1 MSKYAISRGL
11 TAVLLLLLAFG
22 AAGAQEFRGSLTGTV
37 TDPNGAALPGATVEI
52 RNVETNVANT
62 VTTNEEG
69 AYSFPLLNPG
79 KYTLTVN
86 AQGFATTTRENIEIR
101 VADRLTLDVPVSVT
115 GVGETVTTVA
125 SAPVLE
131 TGSVSTGT
139 TISTQQI
146 AELPLAEGTAYQLAT
161 LAPGVSYTGNPQFI
175 GPTSNG
181 NLAAF
186 RTNGATGSN
195 QITLD
200 GSPNYAFDG
209 GVGFSPP
216 SDAVQEFKV
225 QTSQFDAQQGYSAGA
240 TVNVAV
246 KSGTNGLH
254 GSAWYFNRDRSRT
267 ANNFF
272 ANRAGQDKPERTYHR
287 FGGVLG
293 GPVVLPG
300 MYNGRDRTFFFTT
313 YERLKDNIA
322 EPQLLTVPTARMRTG
337 DFSELIVNPNNIA
350 DPNNV
355 VVFNPFDRTVAT
367 NGTVTR
373 RSFGCPTSGA
383 VTAAFPTCNVIPTAL
398 LNPVALA
405 ALQYYPLPNTPGQG
419 TGGLQNNFFANQN
432 RVQNYRAWLTR
443 IDHRISDRQSI
454 FGKYF
459 HSYNPENRQ
468 DAFGVVND
476 FPVTAGFEDRT
487 NDGGSVDYT
496 NTLTNSTV
504 LDVRLSF
511 NRFEQFRYPGASF
524 DPASLGFAASTI
536 NAMRGYQ
543 YIPRFIITNLDATR
557 NTRSTLGA
565 QRSDWNAGRT
575 RPFMMGAVQPT
586 VTQLMG
592 NHTMRYG
599 YDYRNTRE
607 NFITN
612 NYQGGQF
619 TFTGDFTAPASNSN
633 AATRGAYGRDIAQ
646 FILGLP
652 TSSTIDNP
660 QSYSVQQHYH
670 GLFFQDDWR
679 VTPKLTLNLGFRY
692 ELETGLTER
701 FNRIQRGFDLT
712 TPTPVNDAVRAA
724 YTTTFNAQSAA
735 NRAFLADPA
744 NFRVVGGITF
754 ADENNRAIWDADKTN
769 WQPRVG
775 AAYQLNDKT
784 VLRGGFGIFM
794 APFQVEA
801 PLQAGFATGSAN
813 PITTN
818 NGASFLYT
826 LTNPF
831 PGGSA
836 SLLEPQGASLGLLTN
851 TGVALGASDAPL
863 IPVERKNAKFARMV
877 VGFQRELPGDFV
889 VEANFV
895 SSWGYDQSVNRN
907 INFVPRQFLGADDAS
922 ANLANTN
929 LNVQVANPFLGRLPA
944 SSLLNTQ
951 ATITRAAT
959 LVRFPQF
966 TGTNGLPLAVFVQEY
981 NGTNRYNALQTQANK
996 RFSRDFSL
1004 TMSYTYSRLRE
1015 RINYLNPSD
1024 TELEDRVS
1032 IADRPHRF
1040 TFAETWVLPIG
1051 RGKAFGGDMNR
1062 VLDAL
1067 IGGWQVNGTYE
1078 WQSGEPFQLNNNLFF
1093 EGDPRDLRARVGES
1107 NGSGQKYGI
1116 DIPAV
1121 YNVNG
1126 PTAPRLYTVN
1136 ATFGLR
1142 NVPTTLDNLRNQ
1154 PYSIA
1159 NLSLTK
1165 NFQVGEG
1172 KRLQVRA
1179 EAINAFNHAYFGS
1192 GIGLNPGGL
1201 TSPNGAF
1208 GFVTSQ
1214 RNNPRDIQ
1222 LGAKFTF

>member
-1 MSKYAISRGL
+1 MSKHAFSRGF
-11 TAVLLLLLAFG
+11 AAALLLLLTFVV
-22 AAGAQEFRGSLTGTV
+22 AGAQESRGSLTGTV
-37 TDPNGAALPGATVEI
+37 TDPNGAALPGATVEV
-52 RNVETNVANT
+52 RNVETNIANT

-69 AYSFPLLNPG
+69 NYSFPLLNPG
-79 KYTLTVN
+79 RYTLTVTASGFSN
-86 AQGFATTTRENIEIR
+86 ATRENIEIR
-101 VADRLTLDVPVSVT
+101 VADRLTLDVPLGVT
-115 GVGETVTTVA
+115 GVGETVTTIA
-125 SAPVLE
+125 TAPVLE

-146 AELPLAEGTAYQLAT
+146 SELPLAEGTAYQLAT

-246 KSGTNGLH
+246 KSGTNDLH
-254 GSAWYFNRDRSRT
+254 GSGWYFNRDRSRT

-272 ANRAGQDKPERTYHR
+272 ANRAGLDRPERTYHR
-287 FGGVLG
+287 FGGVVG
-293 GPVVLPG
+293 GPVYIPKV
-300 MYNGRDRTFFFTT
+300 YNGRDRTFFFTT

-322 EPQLLTVPTARMRTG
+322 EPQLFTVPTARMRTG
-337 DFSELIVNPNNIA
+337 DFSELITDRTNINSANNTVI
-350 DPNNV
+350 
-355 VVFNPFDRTVAT
+355 FNPFAATVAG

-373 RSFGCPTSGA
+373 ASFGCPTSGA
-383 VTAAFPTCNVIPTAL
+383 VTAAFPNCNVIPTAL

-405 ALQYYPLPNTPGQG
+405 ALQYYPLPNTAGSG
-419 TGGLQNNFFANQN
+419 LGGLQNNFFSNQN

-443 IDHRISDRQSI
+443 IDHRISDRQTV
-454 FGKYF
+454 FGKYY
-459 HSYNPENRQ
+459 HSFNPENRQ

-476 FPVTAGFEDRT
+476 FPITLGFEDRT
-487 NDGGSVDYT
+487 NDGGSIDYT

-511 NRFEQFRYPGASF
+511 NRFEQVRRPAAAF
-524 DPASLGFAASTI
+524 DPASLGFAAATI
-536 NAMRGYQ
+536 DAMRGYQ
-543 YIPRFIITNLDATR
+543 YIPRFVVTNLDATR
-557 NTRSTLGA
+557 NTRSTLGS
-565 QRSDWNAGRT
+565 QRADFNEGRT
-575 RPFMMGAVQPT
+575 RPFMMGAIQPT
-586 VTQLMG
+586 VTQLFG
-592 NHTMRYG
+592 NHTARYG

-612 NYQGGQF
+612 NFQGGSFSFDGVF
-619 TFTGDFTAPASNSN
+619 TSPASNSN
-633 AATRGAYGRDIAQ
+633 TATRNAYGRDVAA
-646 FILGLP
+646 FVLGLP
-652 TSSTIDNP
+652 SSSVIDNP
-660 QSYSVQQHYH
+660 QSYSVQSNYH
-670 GLFFQDDWR
+670 GFFIQDDWR
-679 VTPKLTLNLGFRY
+679 VTPKLTLNMGFRY
-692 ELETGLTER
+692 ELEMGLTER
-701 FNRIQRGFDLT
+701 YNRIQRGFDLT
-712 TPTPVNDAVRAA
+712 TPTSVDAAVRAA
-724 YTTTFNAQSAA
+724 YTTTYNAQSAA
-735 NRAFLADPA
+735 NRVFLANPA
-744 NFRVVGGITF
+744 NFRVVGGYTF
-754 ADENNRAIWDADKTN
+754 ADENNRAIFDADKTN

-784 VLRGGFGIFM
+784 VLRAGFGIFM
-794 APFQVEA
+794 APFQVET
-801 PLQAGFATGSAN
+801 PQQVGFSNGTQN

-818 NGASFLYT
+818 NGATFLYN

-836 SLLEPQGASLGLLTN
+836 SLLEPTGSSLGLLTN
-851 TGVALGASDAPL
+851 LGQAVGATDAPI

-877 VGFQRELPGDFV
+877 IGFQRELPGQFV

-907 INFVPRQFLGADDAS
+907 VNFVPRQFLGTDEAS

-929 LNVQVANPFLGRLPA
+929 LSATIANPFLGRLPGTG
-944 SSLLNTQ
+944 SVLNTNT
-951 ATITRAAT
+951 TITRATT
-959 LVRFPQF
+959 LLPFPQF
-966 TGTNGLPLAVFVQEY
+966 GNLFVQEY
-981 NGTNRYNALQTQANK
+981 NGTNRYNALQTQVNK

-1004 TMSYTYSRLRE
+1004 TMTYTYSRLTE
-1015 RINYLNPSD
+1015 RISYLNPSD
-1024 TELEDRVS
+1024 TELEDRIS
-1032 IADRPHRF
+1032 IADRPHRV

-1051 RGKAFGGDMNR
+1051 RGRMFGGDMNR
-1062 VLDAL
+1062 VLDA
-1067 IGGWQVNGTYE
+1067 IVGGWQLNGTYE
-1078 WQSGEPFQLNNNLFF
+1078 WQSGEPLALNNNLFF
-1093 EGDPRDLRARVGES
+1093 DGDLNSLTARVGDS
-1107 NGSGQKYGI
+1107 TGNGQRYGV
-1116 DIPAV
+1116 DIPAI
-1121 YNVNG
+1121 YNING
-1126 PTAPRLYTVN
+1126 PNAPRLIALN
-1136 ATFGLR
+1136 QFGLR

-1154 PYSIA
+1154 PYSMA

-1179 EAINAFNHAYFGS
+1179 EAINAFNKAYFGS
-1192 GIGLNPGGL
+1192 GIGLNPGSS
-1201 TSPNGAF
+1201 TAPNAAF
-1208 GFVTSQ
+1208 GFITAQ

>member
-1 MSKYAISRGL
+1 MSKYAFSRGFA
-11 TAVLLLLLAFG
+11 AVLLLLLAFV

-37 TDPNGAALPGATVEI
+37 TDPNGAALPGATVEV
-52 RNVETNVANT
+52 RNVETNIANT

-69 AYSFPLLNPG
+69 NYSFPLLNPG
-79 KYTLTVN
+79 KYTLTIT
-86 AQGFATTTRENIEIR
+86 ATGFANATRENIEIR
-101 VADRLTLDVPVSVT
+101 VADRLTLDIPMSVT

-125 SAPVLE
+125 TAPVLE

-146 AELPLAEGTAYQLAT
+146 SELPLAEGTAYQLAT

-246 KSGTNGLH
+246 KSGTNDLH
-254 GSAWYFNRDRSRT
+254 GSGWYFNRDRSRT

-272 ANRAGQDKPERTYHR
+272 ANRAGQDRPERTYHR
-287 FGGVLG
+287 FGGVVG
-293 GPVVLPG
+293 GPVYIPKV
-300 MYNGRDRTFFFTT
+300 YNGRDRTFFFTT

-322 EPQLLTVPTARMRTG
+322 EPQLFTVPTARMRTG
-337 DFSELIVNPNNIA
+337 DFSELIVNRNNIA
-350 DPNNV
+350 DVSNTV
-355 VVFNPFDRTVAT
+355 IYNPFAATVAA

-373 RSFGCPTSGA
+373 ASFGCPTSGA
-383 VTAAFPTCNVIPTAL
+383 VTAAFPNCNVIPTAL

-405 ALQYYPLPNTPGQG
+405 ALQYYPLPNTTGTG
-419 TGGLQNNFFANQN
+419 TGGFQNNFFSNQN

-443 IDHRISDRQSI
+443 LDHRISDRQSI
-454 FGKYF
+454 FGKYY
-459 HSYNPENRQ
+459 HSFNPEDRQ

-476 FPVTAGFEDRT
+476 FPVTSGFEDRT

-504 LDVRLSF
+504 LDVRVSF
-511 NRFEQFRYPGASF
+511 NRFEQVRRPAASF
-524 DPASLGFAASTI
+524 DPASLGFAAATL

-543 YIPRFIITNLDATR
+543 YIPRFVITNLDATR
-557 NTRSTLGA
+557 NTRSTLGS
-565 QRSDWNAGRT
+565 QRSDFNEGRT

-586 VTQLMG
+586 VTQLFG
-592 NHTMRYG
+592 NHTARYG

-612 NYQGGQF
+612 NFQGGSFSFDGVF
-619 TFTGDFTAPASNSN
+619 TSPASNSN
-633 AATRGAYGRDIAQ
+633 TATRNAYGRDVAA
-646 FILGLP
+646 FVLGLP
-652 TSSTIDNP
+652 SSSVIDNP
-660 QSYSVQQHYH
+660 QSYSVQSNYH
-670 GLFFQDDWR
+670 GFFIQDDWR
-679 VTPKLTLNLGFRY
+679 ATPKLTLNLGFRY
-692 ELETGLTER
+692 ELEMGLTER
-701 FNRIQRGFDLT
+701 YNRIQRGFDLT
-712 TPTPVNDAVRAA
+712 TPTSVDAAVRAA
-724 YTTTFNAQSAA
+724 YTTTYNAQSAA
-735 NRAFLADPA
+735 NRVFLANPA
-744 NFRVVGGITF
+744 DFRVAGGITF
-754 ADENNRAIWDADKTN
+754 ADENNRATWDTDKTN

-784 VLRGGFGIFM
+784 VLRAGFGIFM

-801 PLQAGFATGSAN
+801 PLQAGFSNGTQN
-813 PITTN
+813 PITNN
-818 NGASFLYT
+818 NGATFLYN

-831 PGGSA
+831 PGGSS
-836 SLLEPQGASLGLLTN
+836 SLLAPQGSSLGLLTA
-851 TGVALGASDAPL
+851 TGGALGATDAPL

-877 VGFQRELPGDFV
+877 VGFQRELPGQFV

-907 INFVPRQFLGADDAS
+907 INFVPRQFLGADEAS

-929 LNVQVANPFLGRLPA
+929 LSATIANPFLGRLPGTN
-944 SSLLNTQ
+944 SPLNTA
-951 ATITRAAT
+951 ATITRATT
-959 LVRFPQF
+959 LLPFPQF
-966 TGTNGLPLAVFVQEY
+966 GNVFLQEY

-996 RFSRDFSL
+996 RFSRDFTL
-1004 TMSYTYSRLRE
+1004 TMTYTFSRLTE
-1015 RINYLNPSD
+1015 RISYLNPSD
-1024 TELEDRVS
+1024 TELEDRIS

-1040 TFAETWVLPIG
+1040 TLAETWVLPIG
-1051 RGKAFGGDMNR
+1051 RGRSFGKDMNR
-1062 VLDAL
+1062 VVDAI
-1067 IGGWQVNGTYE
+1067 IGGWQINGTYE
-1078 WQSGEPFQLNNNLFF
+1078 WQSGEPLALNNNLFF
-1093 EGDPRDLRARVGES
+1093 ADDLRSLRARIGDS
-1107 NGSGQKYGI
+1107 TGNGQKYGI
-1116 DIPAV
+1116 DIPAI

-1126 PTAPRLYTVN
+1126 PNAPRLVQLN
-1136 ATFGLR
+1136 AFGLR
-1142 NVPTTLDNLRNQ
+1142 NVPTTLDNVRNQ
-1154 PYSIA
+1154 PYSLA

-1165 NFQVGEG
+1165 NFQMGEG
-1172 KRLQVRA
+1172 KRLQIRA
-1179 EAINAFNHAYFGS
+1179 ESINAFNHPYFGA
-1192 GIGLNPGGL
+1192 GIGLNPGSS
-1201 TSPNGAF
+1201 TAPNAAF
-1208 GFVTSQ
+1208 GFVTAQ

>member
-1 MSKYAISRGL
+1 MSKYAFRRGF
-11 TAVLLLLLAFG
+11 AAALLLLMTFVM
-22 AAGAQEFRGSLTGTV
+22 AGAQEFRGSLTGTV

-62 VTTNEEG
+62 ATTNDDG
-69 AYSFPLLNPG
+69 NYSFPLLNPG
-79 KYTLTVN
+79 KYTLTVT
-86 AQGFATTTRENIEIR
+86 AQGFSNATRENIEIR
-101 VADRLTLDVPVSVT
+101 VADKLTLDVPLSVT

-161 LAPGVSYTGNPQFI
+161 LAPGVAYTGNPQFV

-246 KSGTNGLH
+246 KSGTNSLH
-254 GSAWYFNRDRSRT
+254 GSGWYFNRDRSRT
-267 ANNFF
+267 ANSFF
-272 ANRAGQDKPERTYHR
+272 ANRAGQERPERTYHR
-287 FGGVLG
+287 FGGVVG
-293 GPVVLPG
+293 GPVRLPG
-300 MYNGRDRTFFFTT
+300 IYNGKDRTFFFTT

-337 DFSELIVNPNNIA
+337 DFSELINDRTNIA
-350 DPNNV
+350 SANNTV
-355 VVFNPFDRTVAT
+355 IFNPFAPTVAA

-373 RSFGCPTSGA
+373 ASFGCPTSGA
-383 VTAAFPTCNVIPTAL
+383 VTAAFPNCNVIPTGL

-405 ALQYYPLPNTPGQG
+405 ALSYYPLPNTTGSG
-419 TGGLQNNFFANQN
+419 LGGLQNNFFANQN

-443 IDHRISDRQSI
+443 LDHRISDRQSI
-454 FGKYF
+454 FGKYY
-459 HSYNPENRQ
+459 HSFNPEDRQ

-476 FPVTAGFEDRT
+476 FPITGGFEDRT

-511 NRFEQFRYPGASF
+511 NRFEQQRRPAAAF
-524 DPASLGFAASTI
+524 DPASLGFAAATV
-536 NAMRGYQ
+536 NAFRGYQ

-565 QRSDWNAGRT
+565 QRSDWNEGRT
-575 RPFMMGAVQPT
+575 RPFMMGAIQPT
-586 VTQLMG
+586 VTQLTG

-612 NYQGGQF
+612 NYQGGSFSFDGVF
-619 TFTGDFTAPASNSN
+619 TSPASNSN
-633 AATRGAYGRDIAQ
+633 TATRNAYGRDVAA

-652 TSSTIDNP
+652 SSSVIDNP
-660 QSYSVQQHYH
+660 QSYSVQSNYH
-670 GLFFQDDWR
+670 GFFFQDDWR
-679 VTPKLTLNLGFRY
+679 VTQKLTLNLGLRY
-692 ELETGLTER
+692 ELEMGLTER
-701 FNRIQRGFDLT
+701 FDRIQRGFDFT
-712 TPTPVNDAVRAA
+712 TPTSVDAAARAA
-724 YTTTFNAQSAA
+724 YTTTYNAQSAA
-735 NRAFLADPA
+735 NRAFLVAPDQ
-744 NFRVVGGITF
+744 FRVVGGITF
-754 ADENNRAIWDADKTN
+754 ADANNRSTWDADKSN
-769 WQPRVG
+769 WQPRFG

-794 APFQVEA
+794 APFQVET
-801 PLQAGFATGSAN
+801 PLQAGFATGSQN
-813 PITTN
+813 PITVN
-818 NGASFLYT
+818 NGATFLYN

-831 PGGSA
+831 PGGSP
-836 SLLEPQGASLGLLTN
+836 SLLAPQGSSLGLLTSI
-851 TGVALGASDAPL
+851 GQALGATDAPL

-877 VGFQRELPGDFV
+877 VGFQRELPGQFV

-907 INFVPRQFLGADDAS
+907 INFVPRQFLGADEAT
-922 ANLANTN
+922 ANTANTN
-929 LNVQVANPFLGRLPA
+929 LSATIANPFLGRLA
-944 SSLLNTQ
+944 GTNSTLNT
-951 ATITRAAT
+951 ATTITRATT
-959 LVRFPQF
+959 LTPFPQF
-966 TGTNGLPLAVFVQEY
+966 GNVFVQEY
-981 NGTNRYNALQTQANK
+981 NGTNRYNALQTQVNK

-1004 TMSYTYSRLRE
+1004 TMTYTYSRLRE
-1015 RINYLNPSD
+1015 QISYLNPSD

-1040 TFAETWVLPIG
+1040 TLAETWVLPIG
-1051 RGKAFGGDMNR
+1051 RGRAFGKDMNR
-1062 VLDAL
+1062 VLDAVV
-1067 IGGWQVNGTYE
+1067 GGWQVNGTYE
-1078 WQSGEPFQLNNNLFF
+1078 WQSGEPLALNNNLFF
-1093 EGDPRDLRARVGES
+1093 EGDLDSLTARIGDS

-1116 DIPAV
+1116 DIPAI

-1126 PTAPRLYTVN
+1126 PNAPRLITLN
-1136 ATFGLR
+1136 SFGLR
-1142 NVPTTLDNLRNQ
+1142 NVPTALDNIRNQ

-1159 NLSLTK
+1159 NLSLSK

-1172 KRLQVRA
+1172 KRLQFRA
-1179 EAINAFNHAYFGS
+1179 EAINAFNHPYFGA
-1192 GIGLNPGGL
+1192 GIGLNPGSS
-1201 TSPNGAF
+1201 TAPNAAF
-1208 GFVTSQ
+1208 GFVTAQ

>member
-1 MSKYAISRGL
+1 MSKYALRRGV
-11 TAVLLLLLAFG
+11 TAVLLLLLTFV
-22 AAGAQEFRGSLTGTV
+22 AAGAQESRGSLTGTV

-52 RNVETNVANT
+52 KNIETNVANT

-69 AYSFPLLNPG
+69 NFNFPLLNPG
-79 KYTLTVN
+79 KYTLTVT
-86 AQGFATTTRENIEIR
+86 ASGFANTMRENLEIR
-101 VADRLTLDVPVSVT
+101 VADRLTLDVPMSVT

-139 TISTQQI
+139 TISNQQI

-161 LAPGVSYTGNPQFI
+161 LAPGVAYVGNPQFV

-246 KSGTNGLH
+246 KSGTNSLH
-254 GSAWYFNRDRSRT
+254 GSGWYFNRDRSRT
-267 ANNFF
+267 SNNFF
-272 ANRAGQDKPERTYHR
+272 ANRAGLERPERTYHR
-287 FGGVLG
+287 FGGVVG
-293 GPVVLPG
+293 GPVWLPG
-300 MYNGRDRTFFFTT
+300 VYNGKDRTFFFTT

-322 EPQLLTVPTARMRTG
+322 EPQLFTVPTARMRTG
-337 DFSELIVNPNNIA
+337 DFSELITDRSNINSANNTVI
-350 DPNNV
+350 
-355 VVFNPFDRTVAT
+355 FNPFDVTVAG

-383 VTAAFPTCNVIPTAL
+383 VTAAFPNCNVIPTNL
-398 LNPVALA
+398 LSPVALA
-405 ALQYYPLPNTPGQG
+405 ALQYYPLPNTTGSG
-419 TGGLQNNFFANQN
+419 LGGLQNNFFSNEN

-454 FGKYF
+454 FGKYY
-459 HSYNPENRQ
+459 HSFNPENRQ

-476 FPVTAGFEDRT
+476 FPITLGFEDRT
-487 NDGGSVDYT
+487 NDGGSLDYT
-496 NTLTNSTV
+496 NTLTNSSV
-504 LDVRLSF
+504 LTVRLSF
-511 NRFEQFRYPGASF
+511 NRFEQVRRPAAAF
-524 DPASLGFAASTI
+524 DPASLGFNAATV
-536 NAMRGYQ
+536 NAFRGYQ

-565 QRSDWNAGRT
+565 QRSDWNEGRT
-575 RPFMMGAVQPT
+575 RPFMMGAIQPT
-586 VTQLMG
+586 MTQLFG
-592 NHTMRYG
+592 NHTARYG
-599 YDYRNTRE
+599 YDFRLTRE
-607 NFITN
+607 NFVSN

-619 TFTGDFTAPASNSN
+619 TFDGVFTSPASNSN
-633 AATRGAYGRDIAQ
+633 TATRNAYGRDVAA
-646 FILGLP
+646 FVLGLP
-652 TSSTIDNP
+652 SSSVIDNP
-660 QSYSVQQHYH
+660 SAYSVQSPYH
-670 GLFFQDDWR
+670 GWFIQDDWR

-692 ELETGLTER
+692 ELEMGLTER
-701 FNRIQRGFDLT
+701 YNRILRGFDLT
-712 TPTPVNDAVRAA
+712 TPTSVDAAVRAA
-724 YTTTFNAQSAA
+724 YTTTYNAQPAA
-735 NRAFLADPA
+735 ARAFLVSPDQ
-744 NFRVVGGITF
+744 FRVVGGYTF
-754 ADENNRAIWDADKTN
+754 ADENNRAVFDADKTN

-784 VLRGGFGIFM
+784 VLRTGLGIFM
-794 APFQVEA
+794 APFQVET
-801 PLQAGFATGSAN
+801 PLQVGFAGGTQ
-813 PITTN
+813 TLVTVN
-818 NGASFLYT
+818 NGATFTSN

-831 PGGSA
+831 PGGAS
-836 SLLEPQGASLGLLTN
+836 SLLPTLGSSLGLLT
-851 TGVALGASDAPL
+851 GLGAAVGATDAPI
-863 IPVERKNAKFARMV
+863 IPVERKNAKFARMII
-877 VGFQRELPGDFV
+877 GFQRELPGQFV
-889 VEANFV
+889 VEGNFV
-895 SSWGYDQSVNRN
+895 SSWGYDQAVNRN
-907 INFVPRQFLGADDAS
+907 INFVPRQFLGTDEAT
-922 ANLANTN
+922 ANTANTN
-929 LNVQVANPFLGRLPA
+929 LSATIANPFLGRLPGTG
-944 SSLLNTQ
+944 SPLNTNT
-951 ATITRAAT
+951 TITRAT
-959 LVRFPQF
+959 SLLPFPQF
-966 TGTNGLPLAVFVQEY
+966 GNLFLQEY
-981 NGTNRYNALQTQANK
+981 NGTNRYNALQLQANK

-1004 TMSYTYSRLRE
+1004 TTTYTFSRLTE
-1015 RINYLNPSD
+1015 RISYLNPSD
-1024 TELEDRVS
+1024 TELEDRIS

-1040 TFAETWVLPIG
+1040 TFASTYVLPLG
-1051 RGKAFGGDMNR
+1051 RGKLYGKDMPK

-1067 IGGWQVNGTYE
+1067 VGGWQLNGTYE

-1093 EGDPRDLRARVGES
+1093 EGDLDSLTARVGDS
-1107 NGSGQKYGI
+1107 TGNGQKYGI
-1116 DIPAV
+1116 DIPAI

-1126 PTAPRLYTVN
+1126 PNAPRLITLN
-1136 ATFGLR
+1136 AFGLR

-1154 PYSIA
+1154 PYSVA

-1179 EAINAFNHAYFGS
+1179 EAINAFNHPYFGA
-1192 GIGLNPGGL
+1192 GIGLNPGSS
-1201 TSPNGAF
+1201 TAPNAAF
-1208 GFVTSQ
+1208 GFITAQ

>member
-1 MSKYAISRGL
+1 MSKYAFRRGL
-11 TAVLLLLLAFG
+11 AAALMLLMTFVL
-22 AAGAQEFRGSLTGTV
+22 AGAQESRGSLNGTV

-52 RNVETNVANT
+52 KNVETNVANT
-62 VTTNEEG
+62 ATTNEDG
-69 AYSFPLLNPG
+69 NFSFPLLNPG
-79 KYTLTVN
+79 KYTLTVT
-86 AQGFATTTRENIEIR
+86 AQGFSNVTRENIEIR
-101 VADRLTLDVPVSVT
+101 VADKLTLDVPMSVT

-139 TISTQQI
+139 TISNQQI

-161 LAPGVSYTGNPQFI
+161 LAPGVAYVGNPQFV

-246 KSGTNGLH
+246 KSGTNSLH
-254 GSAWYFNRDRSRT
+254 GSGWYFNRDRSRT
-267 ANNFF
+267 SNNFF
-272 ANRAGQDKPERTYHR
+272 ANRAGQDRPERTYHR
-287 FGGVLG
+287 FGGVVG
-293 GPVVLPG
+293 GPVRLPG
-300 MYNGRDRTFFFTT
+300 IYNGKDRTFFFTT

-337 DFSELIVNPNNIA
+337 DFSELITDRTNIA
-350 DPNNV
+350 SANNTIIY
-355 VVFNPFDRTVAT
+355 NPFAVSVAS

-373 RSFGCPTSGA
+373 SSYGCPTSGA
-383 VTAAFPTCNVIPTAL
+383 VTAAFPNCNVIPTAQ

-405 ALQYYPLPNTPGQG
+405 ALAYYPLPNTTGSG
-419 TGGLQNNFFANQN
+419 TGGLQNNFFSNQN

-443 IDHRISDRQSI
+443 LDHRISERQSI
-454 FGKYF
+454 FGKYY
-459 HSYNPENRQ
+459 HSFNPENRQ
-468 DAFGVVND
+468 DAFGVVNN
-476 FPVTAGFEDRT
+476 FPITAGFEERT
-487 NDGGSVDYT
+487 NDGGSIDYT

-511 NRFEQFRYPGASF
+511 NRFEQQRSPAAAF
-524 DPASLGFAASTI
+524 DPASLGFAAATI
-536 NAMRGYQ
+536 SAMRGYQ
-543 YIPRFIITNLDATR
+543 YIPRFVITNLDATR
-557 NTRSTLGA
+557 NTRSTLGS
-565 QRSDWNAGRT
+565 QRSDWNAGRS
-575 RPFMMGAVQPT
+575 RPFMMGSVQPT
-586 VTQLMG
+586 ITQLFG
-592 NHTMRYG
+592 NHTARYG

-619 TFTGDFTAPASNSN
+619 TFDGVFTSPASNSN
-633 AATRGAYGRDIAQ
+633 TATRNAYGRDVAA

-652 TSSTIDNP
+652 SSSLIDNP
-660 QSYSVQQHYH
+660 QSYSVQSQYH
-670 GLFFQDDWR
+670 GFFLQDDWR
-679 VTPKLTLNLGFRY
+679 ATQKLTLNLGLRY
-692 ELETGLTER
+692 ELEMGLTER
-701 FNRIQRGFDLT
+701 YNRILRGFDLT
-712 TPTPVNDAVRAA
+712 TPTSVNDAVRAA
-724 YTTTFNAQSAA
+724 YTTTYNAQSAA

-744 NFRVVGGITF
+744 NFRVVGGYTF
-754 ADENNRAIWDADKTN
+754 ADENNRAIFDADKSN
-769 WQPRVG
+769 WEPRVG

-794 APFQVEA
+794 APFQVET
-801 PLQAGFATGSAN
+801 PQQVGFAGNTSN

-818 NGASFLYT
+818 SGATFLYN

-831 PGGSA
+831 PGGSS
-836 SLLEPQGASLGLLTN
+836 SLLPSQGASLGLLTGL
-851 TGVALGASDAPL
+851 GVAVGATDAPV

-877 VGFQRELPGDFV
+877 IGLQRELPGQFV

-907 INFVPRQFLGADDAS
+907 INFVPRQFLGTDEAT
-922 ANLANTN
+922 ANTANTN
-929 LNVQVANPFLGRLPA
+929 LSATIANPFLGRLA
-944 SSLLNTQ
+944 GTGSALNTN
-951 ATITRAAT
+951 ATITRAT
-959 LVRFPQF
+959 SLLPFPQF
-966 TGTNGLPLAVFVQEY
+966 GNVFAQEY
-981 NGTNRYNALQTQANK
+981 NGTNRYNSLQMQANK
-996 RFSRDFSL
+996 RFSRDFTL
-1004 TMSYTYSRLRE
+1004 TMTYTFSRLTE
-1015 RINYLNPSD
+1015 RIGYLNPSD
-1024 TELEDRVS
+1024 TELEDRIS

-1040 TFAETWVLPIG
+1040 TLAETWVLPIG
-1051 RGKAFGGDMNR
+1051 RGRTFGKDMNK
-1062 VLDAL
+1062 VLNAF

-1078 WQSGEPFQLNNNLFF
+1078 WQSGEPLALTNNLFF
-1093 EGDPRDLRARVGES
+1093 DGDLDSLTARIGDS
-1107 NGSGQKYGI
+1107 NGAGQKYGI
-1116 DIPAV
+1116 DIPAI
-1121 YNVNG
+1121 YNING
-1126 PTAPRLYTVN
+1126 PNSSRLITLN
-1136 ATFGLR
+1136 TFGLR
-1142 NVPTTLDNLRNQ
+1142 NVPTTLDNVRNQ
-1154 PYSIA
+1154 PYSVA

-1172 KRLQVRA
+1172 KRLQFRA
-1179 EAINAFNHAYFGS
+1179 EAINAFNHPYFGS
-1192 GIGLNPGGL
+1192 GIGLNPGSS
-1201 TSPNGAF
+1201 TAPNAAF

-1222 LGAKFTF
+1222 IGAKFTF